1 MFAALS
7 QFAPDL
13 VRLLT
18 LGSALFVTLV
28 VGICVHELLH
38 VVPLSF
44 TDAEYTVSVLPNA
57 REDSAPSTGWTALQN
72 LVTGSLVRVEVTRV
86 PDATPDWLLRV
97 AALLPTLLALPL
109 VLAVAGVVP
118 DPIAGGDPVS
128 TVALIALT
136 GSGLPSPAD
145 WSVVWY
151 GSDIAEN

>member
-13 VRLLT
+13 VRLLA

-28 VGICVHELLH
+28 VGVCVHELLH

-57 REDSAPSTGWTALQN
+57 GEDSAPSTGWAALQN

-97 AALLPTLLALPL
+97 AALLPILLALPL

-118 DPIAGGDPVS
+118 DPIAAGDHVG